1 MARIAAIFPNEGS
14 QYVGMGKEFYAR
26 SITVRDL
33 FDKAEKLLEMK
44 IVKICFLGPQEDQ
57 DLLLHAHLI
66 TFLCDVAFFDP
77 LVQNRRKPE
86 LLTGIGVG
94 EVAALVA
101 SESIPFVNAL
111 QYVVKRARL
120 LQDFAE
126 KHPGRGLFITG
137 TPWERLQPG
146 LHREEGD
153 LIVTQTLAP
162 DAFVLWGSEEAVRS
176 LDAEV
181 QGNRQIKTNL
191 QPKRG
196 PLFSPLAAELE
207 GPLDALLTECLGDL
221 RLKNPK
227 ISFHRCRDGEY
238 VGTPE
243 VVREVLI
250 KQYSQP
256 VDWVTTVQKV
266 NQRGFRTWVEVGPG
280 KVYGSLVRK
289 IDTDNRVSNVE
300 DVKSL
305 STTVKVTG

>member
-1 MARIAAIFPNEGS
+1 MARIVAIFPNEGS
-14 QYVGMGKEFYAR
+14 QYVGMGKEFYAK

-33 FDKAEKLLEMK
+33 FDKAEKLLQMK
-44 IVKICFLGPQEDQ
+44 IAKICFLGPQEDQ
-57 DLLLHAHLI
+57 DILLHAHLI
-66 TFLCDVAFFDP
+66 TFLSDVAFFDP

-101 SESIPFVNAL
+101 AESIPFANAL
-111 QYVVKRARL
+111 QFIVRRAGL
-120 LQDFAE
+120 LRDFAE
-126 KHPGRGLFITG
+126 MNPGSGLFITG
-137 TPWERLQPG
+137 TPWDRLKPS
-146 LHREEGD
+146 LLREEGE
-153 LIVTQTLAP
+153 LIVTQALAP
-162 DAFVLWGSEEAVRS
+162 DTFVLWGPEEAVRS
-176 LDAEV
+176 LESEV
-181 QGNRQIKTNL
+181 RGNRQIKTNP

-196 PLFSPLAAELE
+196 PLFSEKAVELE
-207 GPLDALLTECLGDL
+207 KAMEALLVECLGDV

-227 ISFHRCRDGEY
+227 IAFHRCWDGEY

-243 VVREVLI
+243 AVREVLTC
-250 KQYSQP
+250 QYSKP

-289 IDTDNRVSNVE
+289 VDTDNRISNVE